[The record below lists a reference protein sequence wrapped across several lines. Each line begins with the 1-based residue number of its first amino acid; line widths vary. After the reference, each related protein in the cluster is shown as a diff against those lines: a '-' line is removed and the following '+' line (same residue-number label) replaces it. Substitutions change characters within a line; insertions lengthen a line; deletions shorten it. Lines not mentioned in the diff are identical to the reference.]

1 MFLLI
6 CVKGA
11 LDAASLQ
18 NKPGNKVLMENLVLS
33 AFALGQQRKK
43 PGLPL
48 SETCRCEEEEC
59 CLSKITSL

>member
-11 LDAASLQ
+11 PDVASLQ
-18 NKPGNKVLMENLVLS
+18 NEPGDKVLMENVVLS
-33 AFALGQQRKK
+33 AFALGRQRKQ

-48 SETCRCEEEEC
+48 SETC
-59 CLSKITSL
+59 